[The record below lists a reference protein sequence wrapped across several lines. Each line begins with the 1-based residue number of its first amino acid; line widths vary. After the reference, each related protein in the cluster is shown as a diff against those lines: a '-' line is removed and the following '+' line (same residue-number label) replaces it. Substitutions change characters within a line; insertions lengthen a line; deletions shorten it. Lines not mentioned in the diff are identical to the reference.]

1 MERTMMAPD
10 TVSKARLLVKAVADD
25 LISKALISAAYRVAV
40 FNIKHPVLGEILQG
54 IRAGY
59 AWSGAV
65 WCPPWQR
72 KAEPR
77 DPSWDAVQA
86 RTAVRAS
93 QIRAVN

>member
-1 MERTMMAPD
+1 MAPD
-10 TVSKARLLVKAVADD
+10 TVSKASLVVKEALRDLADE
-25 LISKALISAAYRVAV
+25 LICKALISAAYRVAA
-40 FNIKHPVLGEILQG
+40 FHMRHPGLAEFV
-54 IRAGY
+54 AGCRFAY

-77 DPSWDAVQA
+77 DPSWEAVQA